1 MSEHGS
7 AERHIVPVSTY
18 IAIFLALMALTGLT
32 VWAAGQDFGP
42 LNTAVALAIAVTKA
56 TLVVL
61 FFMHVKY
68 SMPLVKLAVVAAISW
83 LAIMF
88 VIILADYGSRGWLD
102 PAAKSQPFQI
112 EDR

>member
-1 MSEHGS
+1 MSEREPHV
-7 AERHIVPVSTY
+7 VPTRLYVGV
-18 IAIFLALMALTGLT
+18 FLALMTLTAVT

-42 LNTAVALAIAVTKA
+42 LNTVVALGIAVTKA

-68 SMPLVKLAVVAAISW
+68 ASSLVKLAVVSAIVFLSF
-83 LAIMF
+83 LL
-88 VIILADYGSRGWLD
+88 VITMSDYASRGWLGGGGG
-102 PAAKSQPFQI
+102 AAFQL